1 MIATKKPGV
10 LCSRFFHFKRSPF
23 CLFFGIFG
31 AGGVGT
37 ERVWLGSPF
46 EPAIVLFGQI
56 SQQAIGRIEFTP
68 LDPFFQ

>member
-1 MIATKKPGV
+1 MIATKNRESCAPGFFTSNDHLFV
-10 LCSRFFHFKRSPF
+10 RFV
-23 CLFFGIFG
+23 CIFG